1 MLSLENSF
9 VVLDLI
15 FEEVIVKKRKEVK
28 SKVNLEFEK
37 FVVKFDDDLLSDDED
52 IFDIE
57 FVMFKRDYYM

>member
-28 SKVNLEFEK
+28 SKANLEFEK